1 MEESEDK
8 ALIVDLKRK
17 ALDLLSRRDHSVHE
31 LSEKLRRDAPDVD
44 ADLLGQI
51 ISQLIEL
58 GYLSEQRYVEMLIRS
73 RSAKGQG
80 PARVR
85 QELQLQRVES
95 ELVSLSL
102 EACEIDWFELARQ
115 VRERRFGLHDP
126 GDDQKLRAKQQRFL
140 YSRGFSGDQIHYAM
154 QPSED

>member
-17 ALDLLSRRDHSVHE
+17 ALELLSRRDHSAHE
-31 LSEKLRRDAPDVD
+31 LSEKLRRYAPDVD
-44 ADLLGQI
+44 GDLLGQI
-51 ISQLIEL
+51 TAQLIEL

-115 VRERRFGLHDP
+115 VRERRFGLDDP

-140 YSRGFSGDQIHYAM
+140 YSRGFSSDQIHYAM
-154 QPSED
+154 QSSED

>member
-1 MEESEDK
+1 MEEPEDK
-8 ALIVDLKRK
+8 ALIADLKKK

-31 LSEKLRRDAPDVD
+31 LSEKLRRQAPDVD
-44 ADLLGQI
+44 QDLLDQI
-51 ISQLIEL
+51 TSQLIEL

-73 RSAKGQG
+73 RSVKGQG

-85 QELQLQRVES
+85 QELQLQRVDS

-115 VRERRFGLHDP
+115 VRERRFGLDDP

-140 YSRGFSGDQIHYAM
+140 YSRGFSSDQIHYAM

>member
-8 ALIVDLKRK
+8 ALIADLKKK

-31 LSEKLRRDAPDVD
+31 LSEKLRRQAPDVD
-44 ADLLGQI
+44 QDLLDQI
-51 ISQLIEL
+51 TSQLIEL

-73 RSAKGQG
+73 RSVKGQG

-85 QELQLQRVES
+85 QELQLQRVDS

-115 VRERRFGLHDP
+115 VRERRFGLDDP

-140 YSRGFSGDQIHYAM
+140 YSRGFSSDQIHYAM

>member
-8 ALIVDLKRK
+8 TLVTDLKSK

-31 LSEKLRRDAPDVD
+31 LSEKLRRHAPDVD
-44 ADLLGQI
+44 PRLLDEI
-51 ISQLIEL
+51 TTQLIEL
-58 GYLSEQRYVEMLIRS
+58 GYLSEQRYVDMLIRS

-85 QELQLQRVES
+85 QELQLQRVDS
-95 ELVSLSL
+95 ELVSLSF
-102 EACEIDWFELARQ
+102 EACDIDWFELARQ
-115 VRERRFGLHDP
+115 VRERRFGLDDP

-140 YSRGFSGDQIHYAM
+140 YSRGFSSDQIHYAM

>member
-1 MEESEDK
+1 VEESEDK
-8 ALIVDLKRK
+8 ALVVDLKKR

-31 LSEKLRRDAPDVD
+31 LSEKLRRYAPDVD
-44 ADLLGQI
+44 VDLLGQI
-51 ISQLIEL
+51 TTQLIEL

-115 VRERRFGLHDP
+115 VRERRFGLDDP

-140 YSRGFSGDQIHYAM
+140 YSRGFSSDQIHYAM